1 MELLCIASQIRDEMN
16 LSFVQHYDHVHCIL
30 FYLLRYLIRYRSCH
44 WIDHFLQIIY
54 HLQKSFLKCSIYD
67 LYKKWKNI
75 ILLYLN
81 SGTVYACTQRTIP
94 VLASNSSSSDETVS
108 LVKDDELT
116 ESTFEFEESFSDKSL
131 NGVK

>member
-75 ILLYLN
+75 ALSELRYSILCMYTADN
-81 SGTVYACTQRTIP
+81 TCTCIQFVVIGRNCFI
-94 VLASNSSSSDETVS
+94 S
-108 LVKDDELT
+108 KDDELT

-131 NGVK
+131 NGVE